1 MISKIIVKHGDFKS
15 VVALFALMLVTVIVY
30 WPALQG
36 GFIFDDY
43 PNLEAM
49 GAYGGVDDFE
59 TFKNFVFNG
68 FSGPLG
74 RPVSLA
80 SFLIDDN
87 KWPTSPDSFKQTNL
101 KIHILTGLV
110 LIWLTI
116 NLLRLYA
123 AQVNDNQIVWV
134 ALINGAIWML
144 HPYMVSTS
152 MYVIQ
157 RMAQLA
163 TLFVFAGIAGYLQG
177 RIQLQ
182 AGKIRAGY
190 LWMTSSIVFLGA
202 LAVLS
207 KENGILLPLLIGVI
221 EFCLPAG
228 LRIIN
233 KWWRIIFLWLPSVVI
248 FFVLARSINF
258 AEDAW
263 PNRLFTQPERLLTEG
278 RILIEYLYN
287 LYIPKIEGRGLFQDG
302 YNFSRGWFS
311 PISTAISWL
320 AIVLI
325 LAAALLLPRK
335 MPFFCLGILFF
346 FTGHLIES
354 TVIGLELYFEH
365 RNYLPAAFLFLGIS
379 FFLVRL
385 ADRISLGV
393 SIIVVFSI
401 VLVLSLLTWER
412 ARLWSNTERLQL
424 YWAASTPES
433 ARAQVKLSRSIMS
446 TGNVSGA
453 VKHLEDAAVIM
464 PRNSFITLSSLLI
477 KFRAGVINKSDIEA
491 ETEKIAG
498 QDFDTQALVSLRL
511 LIWGLIKE
519 DKYKELLPSM
529 LDFFSATEANTAFS
543 NVQVFAKIAPY
554 LKGQLYLGMGD
565 YDLAYAEFKKAIE
578 LYNDID
584 ASLTVVAE
592 MASAGRPAEAIMLL
606 TLAEYVFERQSKGT
620 MIRSKDI
627 YAREIKRLKQIL
639 LDDLQSLGVTIEGS
653 KTE

>member
-1 MISKIIVKHGDFKS
+1 MNSNLLLKFSDLKPLS
-15 VVALFALMLVTVIVY
+15 ALLALILMVVIVY

-43 PNLEAM
+43 PNLEPM
-49 GAYGGVDDFE
+49 GAYGGIVDFE

-101 KIHILTGLV
+101 KIHLLTGLV

-116 NLLRLYA
+116 NLLRLYTA
-123 AQVNDNQIVWV
+123 KVNDSQIVWV

-163 TLFVFAGIAGYLQG
+163 ALFVFAGIAGYLHG

-182 AGKIRAGY
+182 AGRVRAGY
-190 LWMTSSIVFLGA
+190 LWMTLSTGILGT

-221 EFCLPAG
+221 EFCLPSD
-228 LRIIN
+228 LRTIN
-233 KWWRIIFLWLPSVVI
+233 KWWRIIFIWMPSVGI
-248 FFVLARSINF
+248 FYILGREINF
-258 AEDAW
+258 ADDAW

-302 YNFSRGWFS
+302 YNFSRGLFS

-320 AIVLI
+320 MII
-325 LAAALLLPRK
+325 LMLVFGLLLRRK

-346 FTGHLIES
+346 FAGHLIES
-354 TVIGLELYFEH
+354 TVVGLELYFEH
-365 RNYLPAAFLFLGIS
+365 RNYLPSAFLFLGIS
-379 FFLVRL
+379 FFLVSL
-385 ADRISLGV
+385 AHRVSVGV
-393 SIIVVFSI
+393 SVIGALSLIM
-401 VLVLSLLTWER
+401 VLSLLTWER
-412 ARLWSNTERLQL
+412 AKLWSNTEQLQL

-433 ARAQVKLSRSIMS
+433 ARARVSVSLSLFASGDS
-446 TGNVSGA
+446 SGA
-453 VKHLEDAAVIM
+453 LKYLSDAAVAM
-464 PRNSFITLSSLLI
+464 PNNSFITLSSLLI
-477 KFRAGVINKSDIEA
+477 KLRDGTLSKTDFEA
-491 ETEKIAG
+491 AADKIST
-498 QDFDTQALVSLRL
+498 QDFDTQALVSLRY
-511 LIWGLIKE
+511 LIWELLE
-519 DKYKELLPSM
+519 NDKSKELLPS
-529 LDFFSATEANTAFS
+529 LLNLFKVVEKNDSFSK
-543 NVQVFAKIAPY
+543 VWVFVKIAPY
-554 LKGQLYLGMGD
+554 LKGQLYLGLGD
-565 YDLAYAEFKKAIE
+565 YDSAYNEFKKAIE
-578 LYNDID
+578 LYNDVD
-584 ASLTVVAE
+584 ASLRVVAE
-592 MASAGRPAEAIMLL
+592 MANAGRPAEAIMLL
-606 TLAEYVFERQSKGT
+606 TLAEYVFQRQPDGT
-620 MIRSKDI
+620 LIRSKEI
-627 YAREIKRLKQIL
+627 YTREINRLKQVL
-639 LDDLQSLGVTIEGS
+639 LDDLQSLGVKIEGS